1 MTQRTVVVLITAA
14 VIFAAAV
21 AGQADDALRWKNK
34 QLQAELSRLQ
44 AQAATHAQTEADLE
58 IERRQKDAARQ
69 MLASVQQQLRD
80 AQTLLVQGQERDA
93 ALQQDLSQAQQRLA
107 RAEAESA
114 QSQGAQQALTGLRGE
129 LANTQSALAE
139 EQERHRT
146 SRGILAG
153 VRQAL
158 EQASAAVVKLR
169 WAQTRQSQ
177 ASALAQAALQ
187 AKLMEAQ
194 QRQWQAEQ
202 DTVSLRQE
210 LSQANGMAAKLQ
222 VQAVSAQGE
231 ASDTQESL
239 AAVRRTLAEA
249 RSALA
254 QEQGRYR
261 VVAQVLSSTQQRLGE
276 ANVLSVKLRAE
287 LDNVGRAAAVRQG
300 MLASVQQQLRDA
312 QASMVQGQDRE
323 AALQQDL
330 SQTQQRLAQAEAES
344 AQLQGAQQA
353 LARLQDEL
361 VGTQSG
367 LAEEQERH
375 RTSRGILAGVR
386 QALEQASA
394 AVVKLRWAQTRR
406 DQANAVSQ
414 AAVQEELLEAQQR
427 QWQAE
432 QDTVS
437 LRQELSRTNATAA
450 GLQAQV
456 ASAQGEASD
465 AQESLAAL
473 RQALANARTALA
485 AEQGRYRVVAQVL
498 SSTQQRL
505 AEASVLSVQLRSE
518 LGDVRRVAA
527 VRQGMLAS
535 VQQQLRGAQT
545 SMVQDQERQVGLEQT
560 LAQTQQDL
568 AQANA
573 AAERAQSEMVRQT
586 RTNEVRQSQMNR
598 DLVDARA
605 QGEAVQL
612 ILASVR
618 EELARTRRT
627 LEQEQGRNAAQGEV
641 LANTQAAFS
650 ETSAS
655 LAEVRAA
662 MAEQTEAHANAQAA
676 AQADKQQWVERY
688 WDMEQQRNKTRQ
700 AMKRAEQA
708 YAETQQALDQTTRQ
722 ARIDEIRQSQ
732 LRRDLMEAQAQV
744 EATQQALSATSVS
757 LAEVRAAMA
766 EQTEAHANAQAAAQ
780 SDKQQWVERYWDMEQ
795 QRNKTRQAMKR
806 AEQAYA
812 ETQQALDQTTRQ
824 ARIDEIRQSQLSRD
838 LTEARQVLDRR
849 RARRAEAAA
858 GVEAVADLVR
868 QRFADEFRQKQLSV
882 REGKR
887 RVKLA
892 SSEVFDFVKAV
903 ELGSRSVQTL
913 DRLAAILQE
922 LPSHQVR
929 FEVHTDS
936 IPLRQGS
943 KWPTNW
949 ELSTARAAKL
959 ARYLIDKGVAPE
971 RLSIGGYGEYRPV
984 ADNSTPEGRR
994 QNRRVEVIIKPPRQR

>member
-21 AGQADDALRWKNK
+21 AGQADDALRWKIK
-34 QLQAELSRLQ
+34 QLQVELNRLQ
-44 AQAATHAQTEADLE
+44 VQAATHAQLEADLE
-58 IERRQKDAARQ
+58 TERRQKDSARQ
-69 MLASVQQQLRD
+69 MLASVQQQLRN
-80 AQTLLVQGQERDA
+80 AQTSMVQGQDREA

-114 QSQGAQQALTGLRGE
+114 QSQGVQQALVGLRGE

-139 EQERHRT
+139 EQERYRTT
-146 SRGILAG
+146 SRTLAG

-169 WAQTRQSQ
+169 WAQTRRDQANAVSQ
-177 ASALAQAALQ
+177 VAMQAEL
-187 AKLMEAQ
+187 LEAQ

-210 LSQANGMAAKLQ
+210 LSQANGMAAGLQ
-222 VQAVSAQGE
+222 AQVVSAQGE
-231 ASDTQESL
+231 TSDAQESL
-239 AAVRRTLAEA
+239 GAVRQELADA

-261 VVAQVLSSTQQRLGE
+261 VVGQVLSSTQQRLGE
-276 ANVLSVKLRAE
+276 ANVLSVQLRAE

-312 QASMVQGQDRE
+312 QTSMVQGQDRE

-330 SQTQQRLAQAEAES
+330 SQTQQRLSQAEAES
-344 AQLQGAQQA
+344 AQLQGAQQV

-361 VGTQSG
+361 GHTQSA
-367 LAEEQERH
+367 LAEEQERY
-375 RTSRGILAGVR
+375 RTTSRTLAGVR

-414 AAVQEELLEAQQR
+414 AAMQVELLEAQQR

-437 LRQELSRTNATAA
+437 LRQELSQANATAA

-456 ASAQGEASD
+456 ASVQGEASD
-465 AQESLAAL
+465 AQE
-473 RQALANARTALA
+473 ALA
-485 AEQGRYRVVAQVL
+485 AVRQKLADLRAALAEERSRYGATAQVL
-498 SSTQQRL
+498 SSTQQAL
-505 AEASVLSVQLRSE
+505 AESQSK
-518 LGDVRRVAA
+518 LGGVSRAAA

-535 VQQQLRGAQT
+535 VQQQLRHAQT
-545 SMVQDQERQVGLEQT
+545 SMVQDQERQAGLEQT

-573 AAERAQSEMVRQT
+573 AAEQAQGEIVRQS
-586 RTNEVRQSQMNR
+586 RINEVRQSQMNR
-598 DLVDARA
+598 DLMEARS

-627 LEQEQGRNAAQGEV
+627 LEQEQGRSAAEGEV
-641 LANTQAAFS
+641 LANTQAALA

-655 LAEVRAA
+655 LVEVRAA
-662 MAEQTEAHANAQAA
+662 MAEQTEAHA
-676 AQADKQQWVERY
+676 
-688 WDMEQQRNKTRQ
+688 
-700 AMKRAEQA
+700 
-708 YAETQQALDQTTRQ
+708 
-722 ARIDEIRQSQ
+722 S
-732 LRRDLMEAQAQV
+732 
-744 EATQQALSATSVS
+744 S
-757 LAEVRAAMA
+757 
-766 EQTEAHANAQAAAQ
+766 QAAAQ

-795 QRNKTRQAMKR
+795 QRNKTRQAMNR

-812 ETQQALDQTTRQ
+812 EAQQALDQTTRQ
-824 ARIDEIRQSQLSRD
+824 MRIDEIRQSQLHRD

-849 RARRAEAAA
+849 NARRAEAAA

-887 RVKLA
+887 RVKFA
-892 SSEVFDFVKAV
+892 SAEVFDFVKAV

-929 FEVHTDS
+929 FEVHTDN

-984 ADNSTPEGRR
+984 ADNNTPEGRQ
-994 QNRRVEVIIKPPRQR
+994 QNRRVEVIIKPPRKR

>member
-21 AGQADDALRWKNK
+21 AGQADDALRWKIK
-34 QLQAELSRLQ
+34 QLQV
-44 AQAATHAQTEADLE
+44 QAATHAQLEADLE
-58 IERRQKDAARQ
+58 TERRQKDSARQ
-69 MLASVQQQLRD
+69 MLASVQQQLRN
-80 AQTLLVQGQERDA
+80 AQTSMVQGQEREA
-93 ALQQDLSQAQQRLA
+93 VLQQDLSQAQQRLA

-129 LANTQSALAE
+129 LANTQSAFAE

-146 SRGILAG
+146 TRGMLVG

-169 WAQTRQSQ
+169 WAQTRRDQANTVSQ
-177 ASALAQAALQ
+177 AAMQAEL
-187 AKLMEAQ
+187 LEAQ
-194 QRQWQAEQ
+194 QRQWKAEQ

-210 LSQANGMAAKLQ
+210 LSQANGMAAGLQ
-222 VQAVSAQGE
+222 AQVVSAQGG
-231 ASDTQESL
+231 ASDAQESL
-239 AAVRRTLAEA
+239 AAVRQTLAEA

-276 ANVLSVKLRAE
+276 ANVLSVQLRAE

-312 QASMVQGQDRE
+312 QTSMVQGQDRE

-330 SQTQQRLAQAEAES
+330 SQTQQRLSRAEAES
-344 AQLQGAQQA
+344 AQLQGAQQV

-361 VGTQSG
+361 AGTQSA

-406 DQANAVSQ
+406 NQANAVSQ
-414 AAVQEELLEAQQR
+414 AAMQAELLEAQQR

-437 LRQELSRTNATAA
+437 LRQELSQANATAT
-450 GLQAQV
+450 GLQAKV
-456 ASAQGEASD
+456 ASVQGEASD
-465 AQESLAAL
+465 AQEALVAVRQKLADLRAAL
-473 RQALANARTALA
+473 
-485 AEQGRYRVVAQVL
+485 AEERSRYGATAQVL
-498 SSTQQRL
+498 SSTQQAL
-505 AEASVLSVQLRSE
+505 AESQLE
-518 LGDVRRVAA
+518 LGGVSRAAA

-535 VQQQLRGAQT
+535 VQQQLRDAQT
-545 SMVQDQERQVGLEQT
+545 SMVQDQERQAGLEQT

-568 AQANA
+568 AQANS
-573 AAERAQSEMVRQT
+573 AAEQAQGEIVRQA
-586 RTNEVRQSQMNR
+586 RISQVRQSQMNR
-598 DLVDARA
+598 DLMEARA

-627 LEQEQGRNAAQGEV
+627 LEQEQGRSAVQGEV
-641 LANTQAAFS
+641 LANTQAALA

-655 LAEVRAA
+655 LVEVRAA
-662 MAEQTEAHANAQAA
+662 MAEQTEAHA
-676 AQADKQQWVERY
+676 
-688 WDMEQQRNKTRQ
+688 
-700 AMKRAEQA
+700 
-708 YAETQQALDQTTRQ
+708 
-722 ARIDEIRQSQ
+722 S
-732 LRRDLMEAQAQV
+732 
-744 EATQQALSATSVS
+744 S
-757 LAEVRAAMA
+757 
-766 EQTEAHANAQAAAQ
+766 QAAAQ

-795 QRNKTRQAMKR
+795 QRNKTRQAMNR

-812 ETQQALDQTTRQ
+812 EAQQALDQTTRQ
-824 ARIDEIRQSQLSRD
+824 ARIDEIRQSQLHRDLTEAQAQVEATQAALSETSASLAKVRAAMAEQTEAHASSQAAVQSDKQQWVERYWDMEQQRNKTRQAMNRAEQAYAEAQQALDQTTRQARIDEIRQSQLRRD
-838 LTEARQVLDRR
+838 LTEARQVLDLRN
-849 RARRAEAAA
+849 ARRAEAAA
-858 GVEAVADLVR
+858 GVEAVADLMR

-892 SSEVFDFVKAV
+892 SAEVFDFVKAV
-903 ELGSRSVQTL
+903 ELGSRSVRTL

-929 FEVHTDS
+929 FEVHTDN

-943 KWPTNW
+943 RWPTNW

-984 ADNSTPEGRR
+984 ADNSTPEGRQ
-994 QNRRVEVIIKPPRQR
+994 QNRRVEVIIKPPRKR

>member
-44 AQAATHAQTEADLE
+44 AQVATHAQTEADLE
-58 IERRQKDAARQ
+58 NERRQKDAARQ

-80 AQTLLVQGQERDA
+80 AQTLLVQGQERDV

-107 RAEAESA
+107 RAEVESA
-114 QSQGAQQALTGLRGE
+114 ELQGAQQALTGLRGE
-129 LANTQSALAE
+129 LANTQSALVE

-169 WAQTRQSQ
+169 WAQTRQSE
-177 ASALAQAALQ
+177 ASAVAQAALQ
-187 AKLMEAQ
+187 AEVMEAQ

-210 LSQANGMAAKLQ
+210 LSQANGMVAKFQ
-222 VQAVSAQGE
+222 AQAVSAQGE
-231 ASDTQESL
+231 ASDAQESL
-239 AAVRRTLAEA
+239 AAVRQTLAEA

-312 QASMVQGQDRE
+312 QTSMVQGQDRE
-323 AALQQDL
+323 AALQQGL
-330 SQTQQRLAQAEAES
+330 SQTQQRLARAEAES
-344 AQLQGAQQA
+344 AELQGAQQA
-353 LARLQDEL
+353 LTRLQDEL
-361 VGTQSG
+361 VGTQLG

-465 AQESLAAL
+465 AQESLAAV

-535 VQQQLRGAQT
+535 VQQQLRDAQT
-545 SMVQDQERQVGLEQT
+545 SMVQDQERQAGLEQT

-573 AAERAQSEMVRQT
+573 AAERAQSEMVRQA

-598 DLVDARA
+598 DLMEARA

-641 LANTQAAFS
+641 LANTQAVLS

-655 LAEVRAA
+655 FVEVRAA

-812 ETQQALDQTTRQ
+812 E
-824 ARIDEIRQSQLSRD
+824 
-838 LTEARQVLDRR
+838 ARQVLDRR

-868 QRFADEFRQKQLSV
+868 QRFADEFQQQQLSV

-892 SSEVFDFVKAV
+892 SADIFDFVKAV
-903 ELGSRSVQTL
+903 ELGERSRQTL
-913 DRLAAILQE
+913 DRLAEMLQE
-922 LPSHQVR
+922 IPSHQVR

-936 IPLRQGS
+936 IPLRRGS
-943 KWPTNW
+943 KWQTNW

-959 ARYLIDKGVAPE
+959 VRYLIDKGVAPG
-971 RLSIGGYGEYRPV
+971 RLSIGGYGEFRPV
-984 ADNSTPEGRR
+984 ADNNTPEGRQ
-994 QNRRVEVIIKPPRQR
+994 QNRRVEVIITPPRQR

>member
-21 AGQADDALRWKNK
+21 AGQADDALRWKIK
-34 QLQAELSRLQ
+34 QLQAELNRLQ
-44 AQAATHAQTEADLE
+44 AQTATHAQLEADLE
-58 IERRQKDAARQ
+58 TERRQKDSARQ

-80 AQTLLVQGQERDA
+80 AQTSMVQGQEREA

-107 RAEAESA
+107 RTEAESA

-146 SRGILAG
+146 ARGMLAG

-158 EQASAAVVKLR
+158 EQASAAVVKLH
-169 WAQTRQSQ
+169 WAQTRQDE
-177 ASALAQAALQ
+177 ATAVAQAAMQTEL
-187 AKLMEAQ
+187 LEAQ

-202 DTVSLRQE
+202 DTISLRQE
-210 LSQANGMAAKLQ
+210 LSRTNAMASGLQAKVA
-222 VQAVSAQGE
+222 SAQGE
-231 ASDTQESL
+231 ASDAQEAL
-239 AAVRRTLAEA
+239 AAARQKLVDLRAALAEE
-249 RSALA
+249 RS
-254 QEQGRYR
+254 RYGAA
-261 VVAQVLSSTQQRLGE
+261 AQVLSSTQQALAEKQSELGG
-276 ANVLSVKLRAE
+276 VS
-287 LDNVGRAAAVRQG
+287 RAAAVRQG

-312 QASMVQGQDRE
+312 Q
-323 AALQQDL
+323 
-330 SQTQQRLAQAEAES
+330 
-344 AQLQGAQQA
+344 
-353 LARLQDEL
+353 
-361 VGTQSG
+361 
-367 LAEEQERH
+367 
-375 RTSRGILAGVR
+375 
-386 QALEQASA
+386 
-394 AVVKLRWAQTRR
+394 
-406 DQANAVSQ
+406 
-414 AAVQEELLEAQQR
+414 
-427 QWQAE
+427 
-432 QDTVS
+432 
-437 LRQELSRTNATAA
+437 
-450 GLQAQV
+450 
-456 ASAQGEASD
+456 
-465 AQESLAAL
+465 
-473 RQALANARTALA
+473 
-485 AEQGRYRVVAQVL
+485 
-498 SSTQQRL
+498 
-505 AEASVLSVQLRSE
+505 
-518 LGDVRRVAA
+518 
-527 VRQGMLAS
+527 
-535 VQQQLRGAQT
+535 T
-545 SMVQDQERQVGLEQT
+545 SMVQDQERQAGLEQT
-560 LAQTQQDL
+560 LAQAQQDL
-568 AQANA
+568 TQANA
-573 AAERAQSEMVRQT
+573 AAEQAQGEIVRQA
-586 RTNEVRQSQMNR
+586 RINEVRQSQMNR
-598 DLVDARA
+598 DLMEARS

-641 LANTQAAFS
+641 LANTQAALS

-655 LAEVRAA
+655 LVEVRAA
-662 MAEQTEAHANAQAA
+662 MAEQTEAHASSQAA
-676 AQADKQQWVERY
+676 G
-688 WDMEQQRNKTRQ
+688 
-700 AMKRAEQA
+700 
-708 YAETQQALDQTTRQ
+708 
-722 ARIDEIRQSQ
+722 
-732 LRRDLMEAQAQV
+732 
-744 EATQQALSATSVS
+744 
-757 LAEVRAAMA
+757 
-766 EQTEAHANAQAAAQ
+766 Q

-806 AEQAYA
+806 AEKAYA

-849 RARRAEAAA
+849 NARRAEAAG

-892 SSEVFDFVKAV
+892 SAEVFDFVRAV

-929 FEVHTDS
+929 FEVHTDN

-984 ADNSTPEGRR
+984 ADNSTPEGRQ
-994 QNRRVEVIIKPPRQR
+994 QNRRVEVIIKPPRKR